1 MLLAPDKSTAVLVLS
16 ILRRVIFAEEQRL
29 VVCSLKL
36 TLDHSIFVGKADIS
50 AGDLEV

>member
-36 TLDHSIFVGKADIS
+36 ALDHSIFVGKATIS